1 MAPSNPEHDPGRVVL
16 AIKRTSF
23 LGAMDFTPEL
33 AAMLSVDV
41 LVTPDKEP
49 DDGRAGGRLVY
60 IPLRVVDADSPDH
73 PDRRWMCTVVI
84 NVGMDRTSGLL
95 VGEWNACCV
104 AMGARVG
111 GKAEFG
117 RAAGAAPAATIRFL
131 PPP

>member
-1 MAPSNPEHDPGRVVL
+1 MAPANPEHDPGRVVL

-33 AAMLSVDV
+33 AAMLSVDA

-49 DDGRAGGRLVY
+49 DDGSARGRLVR
-60 IPLRVVDADSPDH
+60 IPLPVVDADH